1 MNIEKNNKE
10 IIEENNNF
18 KEIIDDLK
26 NKNSKLFQDN
36 VILNKKLKDFKA
48 FNLNSERLEKN
59 NFTFRE
65 KLNNYNNKNLY
76 TNSESNLNKYKTFF
90 TEENNNNNYY
100 KNENKNIEKV
110 NNKII
115 EQLNEDKKKLLDDN
129 IILIKKVKELN
140 EKLKFYE
147 KDSSQI

>member
-1 MNIEKNNKE
+1 MNIEKNNKD

-65 KLNNYNNKNLY
+65 KLYNYNNKNSNI
-76 TNSESNLNKYKTFF
+76 NSDSNLNKYKTFF

>member
-1 MNIEKNNKE
+1 MNIEKNNKD

-48 FNLNSERLEKN
+48 FNLNSERLKKN

-65 KLNNYNNKNLY
+65 KLINYNNKNLY
-76 TNSESNLNKYKTFF
+76 TNSDSNLNKYKTFF
-90 TEENNNNNYY
+90 TEENNNNNNYY
-100 KNENKNIEKV
+100 TNENKNIEKV
-110 NNKII
+110 NNIII
-115 EQLNEDKKKLLDDN
+115 EQLEEDKKKLLNDN

-147 KDSSQI
+147 KDSS

>member
-65 KLNNYNNKNLY
+65 KLYNYNNKNSNI
-76 TNSESNLNKYKTFF
+76 NSDSNLNKYKTFF